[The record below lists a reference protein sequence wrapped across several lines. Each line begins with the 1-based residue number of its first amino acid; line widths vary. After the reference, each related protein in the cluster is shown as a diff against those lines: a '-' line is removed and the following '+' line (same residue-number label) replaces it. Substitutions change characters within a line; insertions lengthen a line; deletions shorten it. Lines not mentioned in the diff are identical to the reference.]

1 MPKLTVNLESLA
13 HAINLALPAGAL
25 LSGALSYAVSPS
37 FHLLTAT
44 LAPLAALNIYYRY
57 GQKRHT
63 LLANFGVLAQGRY
76 LIESVG
82 PELRQYLFASDTEE
96 RPFSRTE
103 RAEVYQKA
111 LGVDSASSFGTQL
124 DYTEPLKLA
133 HSMFP
138 LRKDELEP
146 FRLTFGEERGLARAY
161 TLTSPILIS
170 GMSFGALGE
179 RAVRALS
186 RGARYAGIPMNTGE
200 GGYPKY
206 HLAEGADLIFQLGT
220 AKFGVR
226 NDDGTLND
234 DKLRALCAHP
244 QIKMLELKLSQGAK
258 PGKGGILPK
267 EKITPEIVELRGVT
281 PGRDVHSPPS
291 HPECRTPADTI
302 AFIRHLQEVSGLP
315 VGVKLCV
322 GRLDDLRALA
332 REMKRQGAYPDFIT
346 IDGAE
351 GGTGAAPKSFMDE
364 VGMPLRRALPLAHL
378 TFTDE
383 GVRDR
388 FKLLAS
394 GKLISPGRQLQ
405 ALALGADA
413 VCSARGFMF
422 AIGCIQALQCNKN
435 SCPVGITTHS
445 PHLQRGLDVELK
457 ARRVESYA
465 RALLKEHQ
473 ELLAATGRRRWSEL
487 CAEDLIDLEAPAPGA
502 GCAPRE
508 GLASET
514 AE

>member
-1 MPKLTVNLESLA
+1 MSKLTVNLEAIA
-13 HAINLALPAGAL
+13 HAINLALPASAL
-25 LSGALSYAVSPS
+25 LCALLGYTVSFYFHFLTVTLLLLTLLNLSY
-37 FHLLTAT
+37 L
-44 LAPLAALNIYYRY
+44 Y

-63 LLANFGVLAQGRY
+63 LLANFGLLAQGRY
-76 LIESVG
+76 ILESVG

-111 LGVDSASSFGTQL
+111 QGLDSASSFGTQL
-124 DYTEPLKLA
+124 DYQEPIKIA

-138 LRKDELEP
+138 LNKEDIPP
-146 FRLTFGEERGLARAY
+146 FKLTFGEERGAPRPY
-161 TLTSPILIS
+161 TLTKPIIIS

-186 RGARYAGIPMNTGE
+186 RGAKYAGIPMNTGE

-226 NDDGTLND
+226 NDDGTLSD
-234 DKLRALCAHP
+234 DKLRALCQNP

-281 PGRDVHSPPS
+281 PGKDVISPPC
-291 HPECRTPADTI
+291 HPECKTPDSTI
-302 AFIRHLQEVSGLP
+302 EFIKHLQEVSGLP
-315 VGVKLCV
+315 VGIKLCV
-322 GRLDDLRALA
+322 GRLNDLRQLSQA
-332 REMKRQGAYPDFIT
+332 MKRHNTYPDFIT

-364 VGMPLRRALPLAHL
+364 VGMPLHRALPLAHL

-413 VCSARGFMF
+413 ICSARGFMF

-435 SCPVGITTHS
+435 TCPVGITTHN
-445 PHLQRGLDVELK
+445 PKLQRGFDIELK
-457 ARRVESYA
+457 ARRVQSYA
-465 RALLKEHQ
+465 EQLYKEHK
-473 ELLAATGRRRWSEL
+473 ELLAATGHHQWSEL
-487 CAEDLIDLEAPAPGA
+487 CLDDLIYTQEPPSLP
-502 GCAPRE
+502 GCA
-508 GLASET
+508 ST
-514 AE
+514 AQGVSP